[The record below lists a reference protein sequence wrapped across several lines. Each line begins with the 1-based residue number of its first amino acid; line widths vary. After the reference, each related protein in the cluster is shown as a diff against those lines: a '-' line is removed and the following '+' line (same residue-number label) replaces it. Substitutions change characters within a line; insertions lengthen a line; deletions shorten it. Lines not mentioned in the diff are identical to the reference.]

1 VVLRRSIRIGRAPS
15 CYRTALPRRRVVF
28 FCELLV
34 RGSTGGPGPVSVRL
48 RCEHRSAATCPDG
61 TPPFRFS
68 GHVFNAPL
76 LFNAPLAYPSHFG
89 PRGLQDLTLE
99 SPPKS
104 GQKSPVPAAS
114 TGRRNDQSGTLQETT
129 GGTQTHSRRTGSK
142 LGRLQRARQGIVRVP
157 ESNTKYGGKAG
168 KTRGAQPLRCR
179 QLSVSPGGFPSKKF
193 LALGARRASPRCSQ
207 ENYLLRPVAAQGV
220 ALRRLT

>member
-1 VVLRRSIRIGRAPS
+1 MRTVSPQL
-15 CYRTALPRRRVVF
+15 YRWTRPC
-28 FCELLV
+28 FCLAAY
-34 RGSTGGPGPVSVRL
+34 
-48 RCEHRSAATCPDG
+48 RCEHRSAAPCPDG

-129 GGTQTHSRRTGSK
+129 GGTQTHSRRTVPK
-142 LGRLQRARQGIVRVP
+142 LGRLHRARQAIVRVP
-157 ESNTKYGGKAG
+157 ESNTKYGAKYGKPEAPS
-168 KTRGAQPLRCR
+168 PLQCR
-179 QLSVSPGGFPSKKF
+179 QLSVSPEGFPRKKVRV
-193 LALGARRASPRCSQ
+193 LGPRWASPRCSQ
-207 ENYLLRPVAAQGV
+207 ENFLLRVVAAQGI
-220 ALRRLT
+220 ALPRLTRICGGAGQACPPIDGHGRR